1 MNYDSGALSPDENK
15 PIKTVSAK
23 TKKRLLTLAF
33 AALGIIAAAGA
44 ILIFSRIFRGA
55 GTPQKAAAEYVRA
68 SLVYDID
75 GMIEYASPYAKV
87 VLYGNEQ
94 TSDRLLKSY
103 LKKAYAEYSA
113 PSYSGDQIVFKLLA
127 VTEYHE
133 GDDTF
138 EKIMKRYGEKADRS
152 EVEAAA
158 EVQLTVN
165 DTKSEKTHSYI
176 VVKIGPSW
184 YYAYTSK

>member
-23 TKKRLLTLAF
+23 TKKKLVMLGCI
-33 AALGIIAAAGA
+33 ALGILAAAGA
-44 ILIFSRIFRGA
+44 IFLFTRIFRGA
-55 GTPQKAAAEYVRA
+55 NTPQKAAAEYVRA
-68 SLVYDID
+68 SMVYDID

-87 VLYGNEQ
+87 VLYGNNP

-103 LKKAYAEYSA
+103 LKKAYAEYPA
-113 PSYSGDQIVFKLLA
+113 PSYTADGITFGLLS
-127 VTEYHE
+127 VTEYVE

-138 EKIMKRYGEKADRS
+138 ETIMKRYGEKADAS
-152 EVEAAA
+152 EVSAAA
-158 EVQLTVN
+158 EVRLTVN
-165 DTKSEKTHSYI
+165 DGKSEKTHSYI